1 LKFSLAIFSMNF
13 MALFVLVAFITSLIF
28 GLFWHL
34 VYPEFI
40 TDNFLK
46 TYLRIG
52 IPFGFFFGLSSAL
65 LCASLTT
72 YSMRT
77 MNQSF
82 SHNTSLEEIHQALSK
97 NHFFP
102 DEAKLTWYFSRDHYP
117 WMWNFTAE
125 PLVLKIKDDEIEV
138 RGHKYF
144 LAQLETNLKHK

>member
-1 LKFSLAIFSMNF
+1 MKLSLAILSMNF
-13 MALFVLVAFITSLIF
+13 MALFVLVAFTTSLVF
-28 GLFWHL
+28 RLFWHL
-34 VYPEFI
+34 FYPEFI

-65 LCASLTT
+65 LGACQTT

-77 MNQSF
+77 MSQSF
-82 SHNTSLEEIHQALSK
+82 SHNTSLAEFHKALSK

-102 DEAKLTWYFSRDHYP
+102 DEVKLTWYFSRDHYP

-144 LAQLETNLKHK
+144 LAQLEINLMHK